1 MTEKNVY
8 ANLTISSDVYSTFK
22 HICDEKG
29 LKYGKTVENMM
40 RKFNNNQGGPP

>member
-1 MTEKNVY
+1 MTEKNIY
-8 ANLTISSDVYSTFK
+8 ANLTISSDVYTKFK
-22 HICDEKG
+22 QICDKNG